1 MASPASELRPRPVPN
16 LRRAARTPLLA
27 LGLAAVALIGLLAVP
42 TVAVPATLHPST
54 HPILGGPILGSCF
67 TGSFASQ
74 PVYDPVTHNIYV
86 LNQGS
91 GNISVVAPPCSVV
104 GTISLPSGASPI
116 AGAFDEAND
125 HIYVA
130 DASLDRVYNILGT
143 TIVATIGHGHFSAPT
158 AVAYDPGDALILVAN
173 FGWANLT
180 SISGSTAGASIP
192 VGIQPSG
199 IAYDPF
205 YNSLIVTNYGSG
217 NATVIQSATYPFSTT
232 HTNVSFL
239 SSPEAVAYDPAD
251 QRDYIANYGFND
263 VIEVDG
269 TGTVWATIAAGFNP
283 ISVTFDQKGLDV
295 YVANSGS
302 GNVTIISGSHAIGH
316 DLIHH
321 PDRLIGLTYDDDT
334 DSVYVG
340 DTTTGTLYELA

>member
-1 MASPASELRPRPVPN
+1 MA
-16 LRRAARTPLLA
+16 LA
-27 LGLAAVALIGLLAVP
+27 VLLAVP
-42 TVAVPATLHPST
+42 SVAVPATLRPT
-54 HPILGGPILGSCF
+54 IQPVLGGPILGSCH
-67 TGSFASQ
+67 TGTFASQ
-74 PVYDPVTHNIYV
+74 PVYDPVTHDIYV

-91 GNISVVAPPCSVV
+91 GNISVVAPPCTVV
-104 GTISLPSGASPI
+104 GTIGLPSGADPI
-116 AGAFDEAND
+116 AGAFDEANN

-130 DASLDRVYNILGT
+130 DGNLNRVYNILGT
-143 TIVATIGHGHFSAPT
+143 TVVATIGHGHFSAPT
-158 AVAYDPGDALILVAN
+158 AVAYDPGDSLILVAN

-180 SISGSTAGASIP
+180 SISGSTVGASIP

-217 NATVIQSATYPFSTT
+217 NATVIQSATYPFGAT
-232 HTNVSFL
+232 HTSIPFL

-251 QRDYIANYGFND
+251 QKDYIANYGFND

-269 TGTVWATIAAGFNP
+269 TGTVYATIAAGFNP

-316 DLIHH
+316 DLIYH
-321 PDRLIGLTYDDDT
+321 PDELIGLTYDDDT
-334 DSVYVG
+334 DTVYVG
-340 DTTTGTLYELA
+340 DTTSGTLYELA